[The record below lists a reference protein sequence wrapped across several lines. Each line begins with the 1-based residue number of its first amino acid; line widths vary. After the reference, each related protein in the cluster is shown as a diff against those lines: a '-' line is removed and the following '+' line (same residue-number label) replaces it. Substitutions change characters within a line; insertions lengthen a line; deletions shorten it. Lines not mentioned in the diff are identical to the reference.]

1 MSETREP
8 EEKKSLTLAS
18 PRRVELKK
26 TVGSGE
32 VRQSF
37 SHGRTRTVQVEVKKK
52 RTISGE
58 SAAPLTPPPVARPAA
73 PPAPAPSETE
83 VEAEAEAGAEAATGS
98 TAGKVRVMLRT
109 LTDEEKDARARAL
122 EGAQSAAARA
132 RADAEEETLRLA
144 AEEAVLAR
152 ERDESTQ
159 RAAEEEARKQGEE
172 EARRKAEEKA
182 AERLQS
188 GELTEETPES
198 LRRRTGRPGRPPH
211 ARRQQPRRRGG
222 KLTMSQALDERERTR
237 SLASIRRAREREKRS
252 EESGALPEKVV
263 RDVVLPENIVVQE
276 LANRMAERGS
286 DVVKTLM
293 NMGVIAGINESIDAD
308 TAELVVAE
316 FSHRAKRVSEAD
328 VEIGLGGEPDAD
340 TALVARAPVV
350 TVMGHVD
357 HGKTTLLDALRS
369 TNVAGGEAG
378 GITQHIGAYQIE
390 MPSGQKI
397 TFLDTPG
404 HAAFGSMRARGAQ
417 VTDIVVLV
425 VAADDGI
432 MPQTIEAI
440 VHAKAAKVPIVVAIN
455 KTDKT
460 NADPARIRRDLLQ
473 HDVVLEEVGGETLCA
488 EISATEKLNL
498 DKLEEAIALQAE
510 VLELAANPDRPAQG
524 VVIESKVDLG
534 RGPVSTVLVQR
545 GTLAVGDIVVAGGVW
560 GRVRALFSDL
570 GPLDQAGPS
579 VPAEVVGLNGLPEAG
594 DEFSAVESEA
604 RAREVSEFRV
614 RRARQSRIVGGEA
627 VSLEDMFTQIK
638 EGERKE
644 LPMVIKADVKGSL
657 EAILD
662 AVRAMASDEVAVRVL
677 HAAVGGINESDVDLA
692 QASDAFVVGFN
703 VRANKQAR
711 ELARRVG
718 TEIRYYTVIY
728 QVIDD
733 FKAALSGMLAPT
745 LREHMLGSAE
755 VREVFGVSKLGK
767 VAGCLVS
774 EGVIRND
781 AQARLL
787 RNDVVVHTGS
797 VGSLK
802 RFKED
807 VREVKEGTECGLGLH
822 NYHDVHP
829 GDVIEAF
836 EVEEIAR
843 TL

>member
-26 TVGSGE
+26 TLGSGE

-58 SAAPLTPPPVARPAA
+58 SAAPLKA
-73 PPAPAPSETE
+73 PPALRPMAEPAPPIA
-83 VEAEAEAGAEAATGS
+83 AESAAEPVSGEEAGATPS
-98 TAGKVRVMLRT
+98 KVRVMLRT

-122 EGAQSAAARA
+122 EGAQTAAAQA
-132 RADAEEETLRLA
+132 RAEAEEETRRIA

-159 RAAEEEARKQGEE
+159 RTAEEEARKQSEE
-172 EARRKAEEKA
+172 EARRKAEEQA

-188 GELTEETPES
+188 GEFTEKTPETA
-198 LRRRTGRPGRPPH
+198 RRRPGRPVRPAH
-211 ARRQQPRRRGG
+211 ARRQQPRRRAG

-237 SLASIRRAREREKRS
+237 SLASIRRAREREKRAG
-252 EESGALPEKVV
+252 ESGGLPEKVV
-263 RDVVLPENIVVQE
+263 RDVVLPESIVVQE

-293 NMGVIAGINESIDAD
+293 NMGVIAGINESVDAD

-316 FSHRAKRVSEAD
+316 FGHRAKRVSEAD
-328 VEIGLGGEPDAD
+328 VEIGLDGEPDAD
-340 TALVARAPVV
+340 TALAPRAPVV

-357 HGKTTLLDALRS
+357 HGKTTLLDALRE
-369 TNVAGGEAG
+369 TNVASGEAG
-378 GITQHIGAYQIE
+378 GITQHIGAYQVA
-390 MPSGQKI
+390 MPSGHKI
-397 TFLDTPG
+397 TFIDTPG
-404 HAAFGSMRARGAQ
+404 HAAFGSMRARGAK

-432 MPQTIEAI
+432 MPQTVEAI
-440 VHAKAAKVPIVVAIN
+440 DHAKAAEVPIVVAIN
-455 KTDKT
+455 KTDKSG
-460 NADPARIRRDLLQ
+460 ADPARIRRDLLQ

-488 EISATEKLNL
+488 EISATEKINL
-498 DKLEEAIALQAE
+498 DKLEEAITLQAE

-534 RGPVSTVLVQR
+534 RGSVATVLVQR
-545 GTLAVGDIVVAGGVW
+545 GTLRAGDIVVAGGVW
-560 GRVRALFSDL
+560 GRVRALFGDH
-570 GPLDQAGPS
+570 GALDEAGPS

-594 DEFSAVESEA
+594 DEFAAVESEA
-604 RAREVSEFRV
+604 RAREVSEFRA
-614 RRARQSRIVGGEA
+614 RRARASRIVVGEA

-638 EGERKE
+638 EGELQE

-662 AVRAMASDEVAVRVL
+662 AVRAMASDEVAIRVL

-692 QASDAFVVGFN
+692 QASNAFVVGFN

-745 LREHMLGSAE
+745 LREHTLGSAE
-755 VREVFGVSKLGK
+755 VRDVFNVSKLGK
-767 VAGCLVS
+767 VAGCLVT
-774 EGVIRND
+774 EGVVRAD
-781 AQARLL
+781 AQARLT
-787 RNDVVVHTGS
+787 RNQVVIHTGKLS
-797 VGSLK
+797 SLK

-807 VREVKEGTECGLGLH
+807 VREVKEGTECGVGLH

-829 GDVIEAF
+829 GDIIEVF

-843 TL
+843 SL

>member
-52 RTISGE
+52 RTITGE
-58 SAAPLTPPPVARPAA
+58 GAAPLKAPPVPPRPVAEPAPPPREAEGGAEPAA
-73 PPAPAPSETE
+73 G
-83 VEAEAEAGAEAATGS
+83 EAAGA

-122 EGAQSAAARA
+122 EGAQTAAAQA
-132 RADAEEETLRLA
+132 RADAEEETRRIA

-159 RAAEEEARKQGEE
+159 RTAEEEARKQSEE
-172 EARRKAEEKA
+172 EARRKAEEQA
-182 AERLQS
+182 AERLQT
-188 GELTEETPES
+188 GELTEETPEAA
-198 LRRRTGRPGRPPH
+198 RRRPGRPVRPAH
-211 ARRQQPRRRGG
+211 TRRQQPRRRGG

-237 SLASIRRAREREKRS
+237 SLASIRRAREREKRADG
-252 EESGALPEKVV
+252 SGGLPEKVV

-293 NMGVIAGINESIDAD
+293 NMGVIAGINESVEAD

-316 FSHRAKRVSEAD
+316 FGHRAKRVSEAD
-328 VEIGLGGEPDAD
+328 VEIGLDGEPDAD
-340 TALVARAPVV
+340 TALVPRAPVV

-357 HGKTTLLDALRS
+357 HGKTTLLDALRE

-378 GITQHIGAYQIE
+378 GITQHIGAYQVE
-390 MPSGQKI
+390 MPSGHKI

-432 MPQTIEAI
+432 MPQTVEAI
-440 VHAKAAKVPIVVAIN
+440 VHAKSAGVPIVVAIN
-455 KTDKT
+455 KTDKAD
-460 NADPARIRRDLLQ
+460 ADPARIRRDLLQ
-473 HDVVLEEVGGETLCA
+473 HDVVLEEVGGEALCA
-488 EISATEKLNL
+488 EISATHKINL
-498 DKLEEAIALQAE
+498 DKLEEAITLQAE
-510 VLELAANPDRPAQG
+510 VLELAANPDRAAQG

-534 RGPVSTVLVQR
+534 RGSVSTVLVKR
-545 GTLAVGDIVVAGGVW
+545 GTLRVGDIVVAGGVW
-560 GRVRALFSDL
+560 GRVRALFGDR
-570 GPLDQAGPS
+570 GAIDEAGPS

-604 RAREVSEFRV
+604 RAREVAEFRV
-614 RRARQSRIVGGEA
+614 RRARASRIVGGEA

-638 EGERKE
+638 EGELQE

-662 AVRAMASDEVAVRVL
+662 SVRAMASDEVAIRVL

-755 VREVFGVSKLGK
+755 VREVFNVSKLGK
-767 VAGCLVS
+767 VAGCLVT
-774 EGVIRND
+774 EGMIRSD
-781 AQARLL
+781 AQARLT
-787 RNDVVVHTGS
+787 RDEVVIHTGKL
-797 VGSLK
+797 GSLK

-807 VREVKEGTECGLGLH
+807 VREVKEGTECGVGLH

-829 GDVIEAF
+829 GDVIEVF

-843 TL
+843 SL

>member
-1 MSETREP
+1 MSETPEP

-58 SAAPLTPPPVARPAA
+58 TVAPLAAPRVAPPAAA
-73 PPAPAPSETE
+73 PPPPPS
-83 VEAEAEAGAEAATGS
+83 EAEAAAGP

-109 LTDEEKDARARAL
+109 LTDQEKDARAKAL
-122 EGAQSAAARA
+122 EGAQSAAAVA
-132 RADAEEETLRLA
+132 RAEAEEETRRLA

-152 ERDESTQ
+152 ERDESTL
-159 RAAEEEARKQGEE
+159 RAAEEEARKQSEE

-182 AERLQS
+182 AVRLQG
-188 GELTEETPES
+188 GEITEESAES
-198 LRRRTGRPGRPPH
+198 ARRRPGRPARPAQ

-237 SLASIRRAREREKRS
+237 SLASIRRARERDKRAGDA
-252 EESGALPEKVV
+252 GALPEKVV
-263 RDVVLPENIVVQE
+263 RDVVLPESIVVQE

-293 NMGVIAGINESIDAD
+293 NIGVIAGINETIDAD
-308 TAELVVAE
+308 TAELVVSE
-316 FSHRAKRVSEAD
+316 FGHRGKRVSESD
-328 VEIGLGGEPDAD
+328 VEIGLDGEPDAD
-340 TALVARAPVV
+340 TSLVARAPVV

-357 HGKTTLLDALRS
+357 HGKTTLLDALRE

-390 MPSGQKI
+390 MPSGHKI

-404 HAAFGSMRARGAQ
+404 HAAFGSMRTRGAQ

-432 MPQTIEAI
+432 MPQTVEAI
-440 VHAKAAKVPIVVAIN
+440 VHAKAANVPIVIAIN
-455 KTDKT
+455 KIDKAD
-460 NADPARIRRDLLQ
+460 ADPSRIRRDLLQ
-473 HDVVLEEVGGETLCA
+473 HEVVLEEVGGEVLCA

-510 VLELAANPDRPAQG
+510 VLELNANPDRAAQG

-560 GRVRALFSDL
+560 GRVRALFSDQ
-570 GPLDQAGPS
+570 GALDQAGPS

-604 RAREVSEFRV
+604 RAREVSEFRA
-614 RRARQSRIVGGEA
+614 RRARASRIVGAEA

-638 EGERKE
+638 EGERQE

-662 AVRAMASDEVAVRVL
+662 AVRAMASDEVAVRLL

-692 QASDAFVVGFN
+692 QASDAVVVGFN

-755 VREVFGVSKLGK
+755 VREVFNVSKLGK

-774 EGVIRND
+774 EGVMRND
-781 AQARLL
+781 AKARLL
-787 RNDVVVHTGS
+787 RNQVVVHTGS
-797 VGSLK
+797 IDSLK

-807 VREVKEGTECGLGLH
+807 VREVKEGTECGVGLQG
-822 NYHDVHP
+822 YHDVHP

-836 EVEEIAR
+836 EIEEIAR

>member
-1 MSETREP
+1 MSETTEP
-8 EEKKSLTLAS
+8 EEKKALTLAS

-58 SAAPLTPPPVARPAA
+58 GAAPAKPRPAA
-73 PPAPAPSETE
+73 PPPVESAPPPVGADTEAPAP
-83 VEAEAEAGAEAATGS
+83 
-98 TAGKVRVMLRT
+98 AGKVRVMLRT
-109 LTDEEKDARARAL
+109 LTDQEKDARARAL
-122 EGAQSAAARA
+122 EGAQSAAAQA
-132 RADAEEETLRLA
+132 RAEAAEETIRLA

-152 ERDESTQ
+152 ERDESVQ
-159 RAAEEEARKQGEE
+159 RTAEEEARKQAEE
-172 EARRKAEEKA
+172 GARRKAEEQA
-182 AERLQS
+182 AERLQA
-188 GELTEETPES
+188 GEVTEDAPETA
-198 LRRRTGRPGRPPH
+198 RRRPGRPARPAH
-211 ARRQQPRRRGG
+211 ARRQQPRRRAG
-222 KLTMSQALDERERTR
+222 KLTLTQALDERERTR

-252 EESGALPEKVV
+252 EDSGSLPEKVV
-263 RDVVLPENIVVQE
+263 RDVVLPDTIVVQE

-286 DVVKTLM
+286 DVVKMLM
-293 NMGVIAGINESIDAD
+293 NMGVIAGINEHIDAD
-308 TAELVVAE
+308 NAELVVTE
-316 FSHRAKRVSEAD
+316 FGHRAKRVSEAD
-328 VEIGLGGEPDAD
+328 VEIGLDGEPDAE
-340 TALVARAPVV
+340 TALRPRAPVV

-357 HGKTTLLDALRS
+357 HGKTTLLDALRQ

-378 GITQHIGAYQIE
+378 GITQHIGAYQVE
-390 MPSGQKI
+390 MPSGHKI

-404 HAAFGSMRARGAQ
+404 HEAFGSMRARGAQ
-417 VTDIVVLV
+417 ATDIVVLV

-432 MPQTIEAI
+432 MPQTVEAI
-440 VHAKAAKVPIVVAIN
+440 AHAKAANVPIVVAIN
-455 KTDKT
+455 KIDR
-460 NADPARIRRDLLQ
+460 ADADAARIRRDLLQ

-488 EISATEKLNL
+488 EISATQKTNL
-498 DKLEEAIALQAE
+498 DKLEEVIALQAE
-510 VLELAANPDRPAQG
+510 VLELSANPDRAAQG

-560 GRVRALFSDL
+560 GRVRALSGDR
-570 GPLDQAGPS
+570 GALDEAGPS

-594 DEFSAVESEA
+594 DEFAAVENEA

-614 RRARQSRIVGGEA
+614 RRARQSRIVVGET
-627 VSLEDMFTQIK
+627 VSLEDMFSQIK
-638 EGERKE
+638 EGQRKE

-662 AVRAMASDEVAVRVL
+662 AIRAMATDEVAVRLL

-692 QASDAFVVGFN
+692 QASDAFVIGFN

-733 FKAALSGMLAPT
+733 LKAALSGMLAPT
-745 LREHMLGSAE
+745 LREHTLGSAE
-755 VREVFGVSKLGK
+755 VREVFNVSKIGK

-774 EGVIRND
+774 EGAIRHG
-781 AQARLL
+781 ARARLL
-787 RNDVVVHTGS
+787 RSEVVVHTGS
-797 VGSLK
+797 IDSLK

-807 VREVKEGTECGLGLH
+807 VREVKEGTECGVALH

-829 GDVIEAF
+829 GDVIEVF
-836 EVEEIAR
+836 EIEEIAR
-843 TL
+843 SL

>member
-18 PRRVELKK
+18 PRRLELKK

-58 SAAPLTPPPVARPAA
+58 TPASPPPAAAPSAAPPP
-73 PPAPAPSETE
+73 PSETE
-83 VEAEAEAGAEAATGS
+83 TGGEAEAGPTV
-98 TAGKVRVMLRT
+98 GKVRVMLRT
-109 LTDEEKDARARAL
+109 LTDQEKDARAKAL
-122 EGAQSAAARA
+122 EGAQTAAAQA
-132 RADAEEETLRLA
+132 RADAEEETRRRA

-152 ERDESTQ
+152 ERDESSQ
-159 RAAEEEARKQGEE
+159 RAAEEEARKQSEE
-172 EARRKAEEKA
+172 EARRKAEEQA

-188 GELTEETPES
+188 GELTEEAPETT
-198 LRRRTGRPGRPPH
+198 RRRPGRPARP
-211 ARRQQPRRRGG
+211 AQTRRQQPRRRAG

-252 EESGALPEKVV
+252 EDSGALPEKVV
-263 RDVVLPENIVVQE
+263 RDVVLPEHIVVQE
-276 LANRMAERGS
+276 LANRMAERGG

-308 TAELVVAE
+308 TAELAVAE
-316 FSHRAKRVSEAD
+316 FGHRAKRVSEAD
-328 VEIGLGGEPDAD
+328 VEIGLDGEPDDD

-357 HGKTTLLDALRS
+357 HGKTTLLDVLRE

-390 MPSGQKI
+390 MPSGHKI

-432 MPQTIEAI
+432 MPQTVEAI

-455 KTDKT
+455 KVDKSG
-460 NADPARIRRDLLQ
+460 ADPARIRRDLLQ
-473 HDVVLEEVGGETLCA
+473 HDVVLEEVGGDTLCA

-510 VLELAANPDRPAQG
+510 VLELAANPERAAQG

-545 GTLAVGDIVVAGGVW
+545 GTLKVGDIVVAGGVW
-560 GRVRALFSDL
+560 GRVRALFSDR
-570 GPLDQAGPS
+570 GPLDEAGPS

-604 RAREVSEFRV
+604 RAREVSEFRA
-614 RRARQSRIVGGEA
+614 RRARASRIVGGEA

-644 LPMVIKADVKGSL
+644 LPMVIKTDVKGSL

-733 FKAALSGMLAPT
+733 FKAALSGMLSPT
-745 LREHMLGSAE
+745 LREHMLGTAE
-755 VREVFGVSKLGK
+755 VREVFNVSKLGR

-774 EGVIRND
+774 EGVIRHD
-781 AQARLL
+781 ARARLL
-787 RNDVVVHTGS
+787 RNEVVVHTGS

-807 VREVKEGTECGLGLH
+807 VREVKEGTECGVGLH

>member
-58 SAAPLTPPPVARPAA
+58 GAAPLKAPPVPRPVAEPAPPPRA
-73 PPAPAPSETE
+73 
-83 VEAEAEAGAEAATGS
+83 AEAGAEPAAGEAAVA
-98 TAGKVRVMLRT
+98 TASKVRVMLRT
-109 LTDEEKDARARAL
+109 LTDAEKDVRARAL
-122 EGAQSAAARA
+122 EGAQSAAAQA
-132 RADAEEETLRLA
+132 RAQAEEETRRIA

-159 RAAEEEARKQGEE
+159 RTADEEARKQSEE
-172 EARRKAEEKA
+172 EARRKAEEQA
-182 AERLQS
+182 AGRLQS
-188 GELTEETPES
+188 GELTEETPETA
-198 LRRRTGRPGRPPH
+198 RRRPGRPVRPAH
-211 ARRQQPRRRGG
+211 TRRQPPRRRGG

-237 SLASIRRAREREKRS
+237 SLASIRRARAREKRAD
-252 EESGALPEKVV
+252 ESGGLPEKVV

-293 NMGVIAGINESIDAD
+293 NMGVIAGINESVDAD

-316 FSHRAKRVSEAD
+316 FGHRAKRVSEAD
-328 VEIGLGGEPDAD
+328 VEIGLDGEPDAD
-340 TALVARAPVV
+340 TALVPRAPVV

-357 HGKTTLLDALRS
+357 HGKTTLLDALRE

-378 GITQHIGAYQIE
+378 GITQHIGAYQVE
-390 MPSGQKI
+390 MPSGHKI

-432 MPQTIEAI
+432 MPQTVEAI
-440 VHAKAAKVPIVVAIN
+440 DHAKAAEVPIVVAIN
-455 KTDKT
+455 KTDKAD
-460 NADPARIRRDLLQ
+460 ADPARIRRDLLQ

-488 EISATEKLNL
+488 EISATHKTNL
-498 DKLEEAIALQAE
+498 DKLEKAIALQAE
-510 VLELAANPDRPAQG
+510 VLELAANPDRAAQG
-524 VVIESKVDLG
+524 VVIESRVDIG
-534 RGPVSTVLVQR
+534 RGSVSTVLVQR
-545 GTLAVGDIVVAGGVW
+545 GTLRVADIVVAGGVW
-560 GRVRALFSDL
+560 GRVRALFGD
-570 GPLDQAGPS
+570 GGALDEAGPS

-604 RAREVSEFRV
+604 RAREVAEFRV
-614 RRARQSRIVGGEA
+614 RRARASRIVGGEA

-638 EGERKE
+638 EGELQE

-662 AVRAMASDEVAVRVL
+662 AVRAMASDEVAIRVL

-755 VREVFGVSKLGK
+755 VREVFNVSKLGK
-767 VAGCLVS
+767 VAGCLVT

-781 AQARLL
+781 AQARLT
-787 RNDVVVHTGS
+787 RDQVVIHTGKL
-797 VGSLK
+797 GSLK

-807 VREVKEGTECGLGLH
+807 VREVKEGTECGVGLH

-829 GDVIEAF
+829 GDVIEVF
-836 EVEEIAR
+836 EIEEIAR
-843 TL
+843 SL